1 MKKPLVSLASTI
13 TAVAL
18 VLSGCGESSP
28 EAESSPEVRDEGSS
42 QEPASEAGDPS
53 DGSSATEEADT
64 DGSEAGNEASEDAGG
79 HSTFEDGVLTTPE
92 LKIVITDHKVIPV
105 GEEGNEYGDKPVI
118 AFWYETTNLTDE
130 DVSPMDFIF
139 YFEAYQDNNPNAEN
153 TLEVASLPDDRFLDT
168 QMEKI
173 KNGGTVE
180 NAMAYELDDE
190 TTPVDL
196 VASDFMTEFG
206 TTTYNLDGSVSN
218 TVASDESAGSSTA
231 NEGSTGS
238 DTSGEGEASE
248 DAGGD
253 STFEDGVLTTPELK
267 IVITDHKV
275 IPVGEEGNEYGDK
288 PVIAFW
294 YETTNLTDEDVS
306 PMDFIFYFEAYQDN
320 NPNAENTLEV
330 ASLPDDRFLDTQME
344 KIKNGGTVENAM
356 AYELDD
362 ETTPVDLVASDFMT
376 EFGTTTYNL
385 E

>member
-1 MKKPLVSLASTI
+1 MNKVTGSFASAMCVLALT
-13 TAVAL
+13 
-18 VLSGCGESSP
+18 LSGCGGSSP
-28 EAESSPEVRDEGSS
+28 EDETPAEANAEAVT
-42 QEPASEAGDPS
+42 QEPASESSSSPQASSEPSAPVAEPASDTSSSDDEAADGD
-53 DGSSATEEADT
+53 SSFA
-64 DGSEAGNEASEDAGG
+64 
-79 HSTFEDGVLTTPE
+79 DGVLTTPD
-92 LKIVITDHKVIPV
+92 LKIVITEHKVIPA
-105 GEEGNEYGDKPVI
+105 GEPGNEYSDKPVL

-153 TLEVASLPDDRFLDT
+153 RLEVSSLPDDKFRET
-168 QMEKI
+168 QMENI
-173 KNGGTVE
+173 KKDGTVE

-206 TTTYNLDGSVSN
+206 KTTYNLDGSVSD
-218 TVASDESAGSSTA
+218 AAPED
-231 NEGSTGS
+231 
-238 DTSGEGEASE
+238 ASE
-248 DAGGD
+248 PTPAVEEDSESDAGGE
-253 STFEDGVLTTPELK
+253 SAAGEPTFEDGVLTTSDLK

-275 IPVGEEGNEYGDK
+275 IPAGDQGNEYGDK

-294 YETTNLTDEDVS
+294 YETTNLSDEDVS
-306 PMDFIFYFEAYQDN
+306 PMDFLWHIEAYQDN

-330 ASLPDDRFLDTQME
+330 AGLPDDQFLDTQTE
-344 KIKNGGTVENAM
+344 TIKKGGTVANAM

-376 EFGTTTYNL
+376 EFGKTTYDL